1 MPRNS
6 ILFWDT
12 TYVLDKCLLIAH
24 TRLIV
29 YIVSQSL
36 YFFASFYTSIP
47 LAHILFYNNITSSQR
62 LSQHTLS
69 LSLSVF
75 LVDTVLEISSLTF
88 IKLYWDCSLPTRRVG
103 VENFRKMQNMKIW
116 LIRFSVTRL
125 LHYLFNIWAFTTM
138 KICPNNCQIKL
149 KMFRKTLSKWPKLFN
164 VVPKCKISP
173 NLVTLL
179 IRFNVNAAAQV

>member
-1 MPRNS
+1 MHTHAWLF
-6 ILFWDT
+6 ILYPSHFIS
-12 TYVLDKCLLIAH
+12 LLRFIPPYLLPISYFITISRHLNA
-24 TRLIV
+24 
-29 YIVSQSL
+29 SL
-36 YFFASFYTSIP
+36 NT
-47 LAHILFYNNITSSQR
+47 H
-62 LSQHTLS
+62 S

-125 LHYLFNIWAFTTM
+125 LHYLLNIWAFTTM